1 MSLIG
6 LNFWRFSLL
15 VCLKPLPITASSFTL
30 IFCRGSIIVQIKISL
45 PFCHLFSFCK
55 DGYSPSGDLNI
66 SRICSLCIKG
76 MINVII
82 DSHQKIFCRTAVL
95 EISLYENIRSGA
107 FLTNLK
113 IPIEEPHQGCFSQ
126 FFQSNF
132 SIGSLSFVYVK
143 DDAP

>member
-1 MSLIG
+1 
-6 LNFWRFSLL
+6 
-15 VCLKPLPITASSFTL
+15 
-30 IFCRGSIIVQIKISL
+30 
-45 PFCHLFSFCK
+45 
-55 DGYSPSGDLNI
+55 
-66 SRICSLCIKG
+66 

-82 DSHQKIFCRTAVL
+82 DNHQEIFYRTAVL
-95 EISLYENIRSGA
+95 EISLYENIRNGA

-132 SIGSLSFVYVK
+132 SIGRLSFVYVK